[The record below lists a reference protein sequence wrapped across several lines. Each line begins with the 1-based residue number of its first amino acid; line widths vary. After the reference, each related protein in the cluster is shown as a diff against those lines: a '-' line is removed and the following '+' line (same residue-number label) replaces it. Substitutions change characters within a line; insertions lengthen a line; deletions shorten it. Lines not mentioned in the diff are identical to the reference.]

1 MNRRAKTYQDREL
14 IISYLQKYLFD
25 DAIDCLQFPIDD
37 TIHFQLMVRQ
47 DAMMALIFNGR
58 LFTLLNK
65 GVVGDIAILIFH
77 G

>member
-1 MNRRAKTYQDREL
+1 M
-14 IISYLQKYLFD
+14 YLND
-25 DAIDCLQFPIDD
+25 DAIECLQFPIDD

-58 LFTLLNK
+58 LFWLFNK
-65 GVVGDIAILIFH
+65 GGVGDMAILIFH